1 MILIRHP
8 ADALMLMLGIAC
20 AMCALCGVAFG
31 VAVVWGGV

>member
-1 MILIRHP
+1 MTPISHP

-20 AMCALCGVAFG
+20 AMCVACGVAFG

>member
-1 MILIRHP
+1 MTPISHP

-20 AMCALCGVAFG
+20 AMCVACG